1 MTFSFANVALDGET
15 KLAAGTTITAAN
27 GQQVPSSILYTDA
40 AGGKT
45 NYLPIRAISEL
56 LGVEIGY
63 DSATKT
69 VLLGEQGLPAAEKH
83 WKGRWTAR
91 ALPTPAKGPKRPI
104 PYRLSGALPGCRRGG
119 SCRETFHS
127 TTQAKYRFTGD
138 GGHVSFICAYPDKA
152 SIGSTVRHEQTIQ
165 NCQQVAVQGYPADL
179 YTEKDGWTYLVWEG
193 EDGILFWFSGTGIS
207 TEDLTRMAESVRP
220 DTEQLPGIGWA
231 GCQQGYQEFERTVL
245 GSAVQETWL
254 GRDASVT
261 LLYAAGP
268 VELPEG
274 KRRL

>member
-1 MTFSFANVALDGET
+1 MRKTATWTLTALALSATALAASGQVTFSFANVALDGET

-69 VLLGEQGLPAAEKH
+69 VLLGEQACPLRRSIG
-83 WKGRWTAR
+83 KGRWTAR

-119 SCRETFHS
+119 SCRRPFTVPPRPNTGLLET
-127 TTQAKYRFTGD
+127 A
-138 GGHVSFICAYPDKA
+138 
-152 SIGSTVRHEQTIQ
+152 
-165 NCQQVAVQGYPADL
+165 
-179 YTEKDGWTYLVWEG
+179 
-193 EDGILFWFSGTGIS
+193 GT
-207 TEDLTRMAESVRP
+207 
-220 DTEQLPGIGWA
+220 
-231 GCQQGYQEFERTVL
+231 
-245 GSAVQETWL
+245 
-254 GRDASVT
+254 
-261 LLYAAGP
+261 
-268 VELPEG
+268 
-274 KRRL
+274 